1 MLACSFLPRPISIDD
16 KLAAHLPWGWQRMGW
31 NLSWFFANPFLGLPK
46 LVLAMFCIGSVD
58 VVNPQATVDKEMIVP
73 IPGG

>member
-1 MLACSFLPRPISIDD
+1 
-16 KLAAHLPWGWQRMGW
+16 MGW